1 MIKKL
6 SYAVA
11 GAWLVLSLTACSLG
25 QGIQILDQ
33 NKIVLLQSEE
43 MVAGEDIAVVQT
55 SQGSFTMRF
64 FPSEAPKTV
73 ENFIEL
79 AQAGYFDGQMVSGV
93 EKIEQGDRLKGR
105 MIAGSGKPVAE
116 SGECIFEEAIKPE
129 ISYNLGTIPGAVVAY
144 APEGVVDSRFYIVG
158 SREVNREEIEEITA
172 NNYPKQMVEL
182 FEKKG
187 GYPEEWLHQSVFA
200 QVIDGMD
207 VIDSIICQTPNTD
220 EGQTTDI
227 EIISVTIEKYQ
238 PEG

>member
-6 SYAVA
+6 SCAMA
-11 GAWLVLSLTACSLG
+11 GAWLMLSLTACSLG

-33 NKIVLLQSEE
+33 DKIVLLQSEE
-43 MVAGEDIAVVQT
+43 MVVGEDIAVVQT

-79 AQAGYFDGQMVSGV
+79 AQTGYFDGQMVSSV

-105 MIAGSGKPVAE
+105 MIAGNGKPAEE
-116 SGECIFEEAIKPE
+116 SGECIFEEPIKPE

-144 APEGVVDSRFYIVG
+144 APDGVVDSRFYIVG
-158 SREVNREEIEEITA
+158 SRKVNKEEIEEITE

-182 FEKKG
+182 FEEQG

-200 QVIDGMD
+200 QVIEGMD
-207 VIDSIICQTPNTD
+207 VVDSIICQTPNTEKD
-220 EGQTTDI
+220 QTTDI

-238 PEG
+238 PQS

>member
-6 SYAVA
+6 SCAMA
-11 GAWLVLSLTACSLG
+11 GAWLMLSLTACSLG

-33 NKIVLLQSEE
+33 DKIVLLQSEE
-43 MVAGEDIAVVQT
+43 MVVGEDIAVVQT

-73 ENFIEL
+73 ENFIKL
-79 AQAGYFDGQMVSGV
+79 AQTGYFDGQMVSSV

-105 MIAGSGKPVAE
+105 MIAGNGKPDEE
-116 SGECIFEEAIKPE
+116 SGECIFEEPIKPE

-144 APEGVVDSRFYIVG
+144 APDGVVDSRFYIVG
-158 SREVNREEIEEITA
+158 SRKVNKEEIEEITE

-182 FEKKG
+182 FEEQG

-200 QVIDGMD
+200 QVIEGMD
-207 VIDSIICQTPNTD
+207 VVDSIICQTPNT
-220 EGQTTDI
+220 EKGQTTDI

-238 PEG
+238 PQS

>member
-1 MIKKL
+1 MIKRL

-79 AQAGYFDGQMVSGV
+79 AQAGYFDGQMVSGI

-105 MIAGSGKPVAE
+105 IIAGSGKPVRE
-116 SGECIFEEAIKPE
+116 SGECIYDEPIKPE

-144 APEGVVDSRFYIVG
+144 APEGVADSRFYIVG
-158 SREVNREEIEEITA
+158 SREVNQEEIEEITA
-172 NNYPKQMVEL
+172 NNYPRKMVEL

-200 QVIDGMD
+200 QVVEGMD

-238 PEG
+238 PQS